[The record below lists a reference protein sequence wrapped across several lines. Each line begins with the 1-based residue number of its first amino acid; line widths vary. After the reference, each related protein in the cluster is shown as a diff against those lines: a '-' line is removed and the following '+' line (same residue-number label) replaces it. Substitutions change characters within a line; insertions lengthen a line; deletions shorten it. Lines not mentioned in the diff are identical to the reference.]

1 MDRVAKKWFAASS
14 PPKPGIMTRKDILT
28 EINATGGGPED
39 NFLIGK
45 NHRVPAMPCGKEG
58 ETMKRMAKFGCIAA
72 AVIII
77 TWISAG
83 RALAHCDTL
92 DGPVV
97 TKAREALEK
106 KDVTLVLPW
115 VAAEDE
121 GEIRHAFE
129 LAVAVRGKGEKEKE
143 LADRFFFETLVR
155 VHRAGEGAPFTGLE
169 PAGLDLGPAIPAAD
183 KALETGDPKA
193 LLNLINQ
200 KVHDGIHKYYMTAIE
215 KKVHAGESVEAGRDY
230 VQAYVPYVHF
240 VERLY
245 DAASTPIAHGGGDI
259 GEGKHGHPEPA
270 SVKAHAH

>member
-1 MDRVAKKWFAASS
+1 
-14 PPKPGIMTRKDILT
+14 
-28 EINATGGGPED
+28 
-39 NFLIGK
+39 
-45 NHRVPAMPCGKEG
+45 
-58 ETMKRMAKFGCIAA
+58 MKRMAKFGCVTA

-155 VHRAGEGAPFTGLE
+155 VHRAGEGAPFTGLK
-169 PAGLDLGPAIPAAD
+169 PAGIDLGSAIPAAD

-193 LLNLINQ
+193 VLDLINE
-200 KVHDGIHKYYMTAIE
+200 KVHEGILKYYTVARE
-215 KKVHAGESVEAGRDY
+215 RRAHAKDSVEAGRAY
-230 VQAYVPYVHF
+230 VQAYVPFLHF

-245 DAASTPIAHGGGDI
+245 TDATTPIAHGAGDVGGARP
-259 GEGKHGHPEPA
+259 GHPEPA
-270 SVKAHAH
+270 TAGKHAH